1 MTVSMEAVN
10 MTWSY
15 SQSGRLV
22 TFQGGVVRQKL
33 SVTIAESPPSGKREM
48 EEYQKRRMRNELHPT
63 VIMTFAVEKN
73 EAIRCTEISV
83 KGGDGYATL
92 GLEALA
98 RIGDPI
104 EVGLKGIQTWLSVPG
119 GSELILVRPG
129 EGPSKALLSR
139 GKVIDV
145 SEARR
150 KARTRDR
157 DSELIQV
164 ARVSLSNPENPNKA
178 VQMTFGYEEG
188 TARNRR
194 KEAIRRGFIPQGELT
209 AEKRELAVAALDGLE
224 SKTDEEI
231 KEVLRKIKEGSIN
244 G

>member
-1 MTVSMEAVN
+1 MTGSMETVN
-10 MTWSY
+10 MTWGY
-15 SQSGRLV
+15 TQSGRLV

-33 SVTIAESPPSGKREM
+33 SVTIAESPPSGQRAL

-73 EAIRCTEISV
+73 EAIRCTDIAV
-83 KGGDGYATL
+83 KGGDGYATI

-119 GSELILVRPG
+119 GTELILVTPG
-129 EGPSKALLSR
+129 EAPSKSLLAR
-139 GKVIDV
+139 DKVIDV

-150 KARTRDR
+150 RARTRDR

-164 ARVSLSNPENPNKA
+164 ARVSLLNPENPNKA
-178 VQMTFGYEEG
+178 VQMTFGYKEG
-188 TARNRR
+188 TAHNRR
-194 KEAIRRGFIPQGELT
+194 REAIKRGFIPQGELT
-209 AEKRELAVAALDGLE
+209 AERRALAVAALDGLE

-231 KEVLRKIKEGSIN
+231 KQVLRKMKEGSIN

>member
-1 MTVSMEAVN
+1 MTVNMDAVN

-33 SVTIAESPPSGKREM
+33 SVTIAESPPSGKRGL

-73 EAIRCTEISV
+73 EAIRCTDISV
-83 KGGDGYATL
+83 KGGDGYATV
-92 GLEALA
+92 GIEALT

-129 EGPSKALLSR
+129 ETPSKALLSR
-139 GKVIDV
+139 EKVMDV

-157 DSELIQV
+157 DSELIQI
-164 ARVSLSNPENPNKA
+164 ARVSLLNPENPNKA
-178 VQMTFGYEEG
+178 VQMSFGYEAG

-194 KEAIRRGFIPQGELT
+194 KEAIKRGLIPQGELT
-209 AEKRELAVAALDGLE
+209 AEKRELAIAALDDIE

-231 KEVLRKIKEGSIN
+231 KEVLRQMKEGSSN